1 MINAPIIKD
10 DALPASLFNKIQS
23 TLLDY
28 QNMSWYYTTHTAYGP
43 DDVDKKDIYQGSFFH
58 LFMDNNRHNSYLSQ
72 VLETAMIFAAED
84 AGIDIKGGII
94 RIRGGF
100 IPVTPHPV
108 IHNPHVDMEANTQHT
123 ALLYINESDGDT
135 VIYEE
140 TYDRDCGIPSYE
152 HYKNIK
158 DNIRVALTVSPKPNR
173 LIIFDSNIYHA
184 STSPTAHA
192 NRIVINFNFD

>member
-1 MINAPIIKD
+1 MINSPIIKD
-10 DALPASLFNKIQS
+10 DAFPASLFKKIQEVI
-23 TLLDY
+23 LDHR
-28 QNMSWYYTTHTAYGP
+28 NMSWYYTTHTAYGA
-43 DDVDKKDIYQGSFFH
+43 DDVDIKDIYQGSFFH
-58 LFMDNNRHNSYLSQ
+58 LFMDNQRHNSYLSQ
-72 VLETAMIFAAED
+72 LLETAITFAAKD
-84 AGIDIKGGII
+84 VGIDVKSVE

-135 VIYEE
+135 VIYDE
-140 TYDRDCGIPSYE
+140 TYDIDCGTPSYD

-158 DNIRVALTVSPKPNR
+158 DNIRIALTVSPKPNR
-173 LIIFDSNIYHA
+173 LVIFDSNIYHA

>member
-10 DALPASLFNKIQS
+10 NALPDCLFNKIQA
-23 TLLDY
+23 TVLDHH
-28 QNMSWYYTTHTAYGP
+28 NMSWYYTTHTAYDP
-43 DDVDKKDIYQGSFFH
+43 DGVDKKDIYQGSFFH
-58 LFMDNNRHNSYLSQ
+58 LFMDNQRHNSYLSQ
-72 VLETAMIFAAED
+72 VLETAIIFAAQD
-84 AGIDIKGGII
+84 AKINVKNVI

-108 IHNPHVDMEANTQHT
+108 VHNPHVDMEANTQHT

-135 VIYEE
+135 VIYDE
-140 TYDRDCGIPSYE
+140 TYDKYCGTPSYD

-158 DNIRVALTVSPKPNR
+158 DDIRVALTVSPKPNR
-173 LIIFDSNIYHA
+173 LVIFDSNIYHA
-184 STSPTAHA
+184 STSPTSHA